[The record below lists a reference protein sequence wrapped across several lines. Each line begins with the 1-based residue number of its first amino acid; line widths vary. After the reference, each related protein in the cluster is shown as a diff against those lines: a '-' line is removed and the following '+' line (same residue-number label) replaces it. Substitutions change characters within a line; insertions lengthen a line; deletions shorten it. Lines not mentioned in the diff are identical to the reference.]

1 MLELAVASLNVDYG
15 LITQIDTETD
25 HWEVV
30 ITTDQTGEVIPP
42 DLERDLQ
49 KTYCRKTV
57 TDEGPHAIHDAIA
70 EGWADDPALETRDH
84 HTYLGIPLIPED
96 TPYGT
101 VCFESED
108 SREQPFTETETL
120 FADHVTRLIERE
132 LKRERIEDE
141 LAGHTNFAAVMN
153 RVLRH
158 NLRNN
163 ITVLRGRIQL
173 LAESTDEVDAI
184 EDVFDYIDEIIDLSE
199 KARKLERI
207 ITADTES
214 HTIAIESLIEEI
226 TGEVAR
232 EHPEASI
239 AFEYDESITAT
250 VRKDFDLAITE
261 LLENAVKHSGEQ
273 STVSVSIEK
282 QPNTFEIEISDDG
295 PGLPKMEAEVLS
307 TGRESPLTHGSGLGL
322 WTVHW
327 IVSQHDGSIDT
338 HVTDEGTTISI
349 SIPRQP
355 EVQIAQNRSEIIR
368 GRDRFQ
374 AAFKEAHD
382 SIVILDNDARVINCN
397 AAAADLFGTDEQ
409 ALLGQPLR
417 AYAVDQSEFDAKWR
431 HFQTSGTNRD
441 EMMFVDTDGAERI
454 VEYSGQNDIIPGEHV
469 FVARDITERRER
481 EAQIQQ
487 ERDRFRSVFD
497 GAFDAMVIA
506 NDAGEIIDL
515 NDSATALYDREKE
528 EITGHSIREFTP
540 ESFDFRESWEEFQ
553 QSGQD
558 RGEFPLLRS
567 DGSIRHVEYA
577 ATTDFIQ
584 GQHLSILRDITERK
598 EREQELEQ
606 AEAVFQNTQDA
617 LFLIDVVDG
626 SEFRIR
632 RVNDAY
638 EDTTGLTSTEL
649 TGKTPR
655 EAVGDEIG
663 SEIESRY
670 RESVERQEILQYV
683 EEIPVDGESRFWE
696 TKLTPLI
703 QDGSVTQLV
712 GATRDI
718 TERRG
723 REQELRETNSLLST
737 LYETA
742 PVGVTVLNTDGEF
755 IRANDHAEA
764 VLGLSKSKITGR
776 TYNDPSWELFGEDGE
791 AVPDEELPFAQVM
804 ATEEPMYEKEL
815 GIRWPNGTE
824 RWLSINLAPLKTESG
839 EIDRVVAVIS
849 DITEQ
854 RERKRELTALKE
866 RYETLLEAAPDPV
879 FVAEAETGEIIDVNE
894 AAESLIGAPQQELIG
909 RHYSTFHPPE
919 DADMYRKTF
928 DRIAGE
934 RTTVQ
939 QLPDGSRPE
948 VLTADGDTIPIEMSV
963 DTVSLPDGEVIF
975 GIFRDISDR
984 VEREAELRA
993 KTRAMDEAPIGITLT
1008 DPHKDDNPMIYTN
1021 QKFVELTGYQKDEII
1036 GRNCRFVQGEE
1047 TDPET
1052 VAEIRSAIDNQQS
1065 VSTTIRNYRKDG
1077 TPFWNRVQIA
1087 PVMDESG
1094 EITNW
1099 VGFQEDLT
1107 ERKDREETFET
1118 LQ

>member
-1 MLELAVASLNVDYG
+1 MTSPSLSMDDARRQIHDIIRNDDPFEQKATKVLELAVASLNVDYG

-141 LAGHTNFAAVMN
+141 LASHTNFAAVMN

-173 LAESTDEVDAI
+173 LAESTDGVDAI

-239 AFEYDESITAT
+239 ALEYDESITAT

-295 PGLPKMEAEVLS
+295 PGIPKMEAEVLS

-374 AAFKEAHD
+374 AAFNETHD

-431 HFQTSGTNRD
+431 HFQTSGTNRG

-469 FVARDITERRER
+469 FVARDITERRE
-481 EAQIQQ
+481 
-487 ERDRFRSVFD
+487 
-497 GAFDAMVIA
+497 
-506 NDAGEIIDL
+506 
-515 NDSATALYDREKE
+515 
-528 EITGHSIREFTP
+528 
-540 ESFDFRESWEEFQ
+540 
-553 QSGQD
+553 
-558 RGEFPLLRS
+558 
-567 DGSIRHVEYA
+567 
-577 ATTDFIQ
+577 
-584 GQHLSILRDITERK
+584 
-598 EREQELEQ
+598 
-606 AEAVFQNTQDA
+606 
-617 LFLIDVVDG
+617 
-626 SEFRIR
+626 
-632 RVNDAY
+632 
-638 EDTTGLTSTEL
+638 
-649 TGKTPR
+649 
-655 EAVGDEIG
+655 
-663 SEIESRY
+663 
-670 RESVERQEILQYV
+670 
-683 EEIPVDGESRFWE
+683 
-696 TKLTPLI
+696 
-703 QDGSVTQLV
+703 
-712 GATRDI
+712 
-718 TERRG
+718 

-776 TYNDPSWELFGEDGE
+776 TYNDLSWELFGEDGE

-854 RERKRELTALKE
+854 REHKRELTALKE

-1021 QKFVELTGYQKDEII
+1021 QKFIELTGYPEDEII

-1052 VAEIRSAIDNQQS
+1052 VAEIRSAIDDQQP

-1107 ERKDREETFET
+1107 ER
-1118 LQ
+1118 